1 VRAPIESARQLI
13 DLLIDGTVRMSS
25 VIRSRPQDKMA
36 LLTKAVERS
45 IKRYREA
52 DVLKVPAAA
61 IWLWARGMTSA
72 KGSSFQRSQ
81 PQNEWPL
88 RGCGLTVIRPS
99 TNGSKQPSSD
109 SGRRLGRP
117 LLAVQRL
124 ATLARLCGRRNALSL
139 TRA

>member
-1 VRAPIESARQLI
+1 LLRESGFVSPPPHAEKLVVRAPIESARQLI

-81 PQNEWPL
+81 PQNEWPP
-88 RGCGLTVIRPS
+88 RGS
-99 TNGSKQPSSD
+99 
-109 SGRRLGRP
+109 
-117 LLAVQRL
+117 
-124 ATLARLCGRRNALSL
+124 
-139 TRA
+139 RADGH